1 MIDAVLLFGLM
12 NVVMEFVIL
21 GMLSPRFRLR
31 ILGRSTWGRAMH
43 ILMFMLNLSIH
54 WGTLVGTMS
63 AVMAFISSVITV
75 QIARVLWGGVNERM
89 QYSVGLIRYSRAEL
103 A

>member
-31 ILGRSTWGRAMH
+31 ILGRSTWGRGMH
-43 ILMFMLNLSIH
+43 VLMFMLNLSIH

>member
-1 MIDAVLLFGLM
+1 MIDAVLLFGFM

-31 ILGRSTWGRAMH
+31 ILGRSTWGRGMH
-43 ILMFMLNLSIH
+43 VLMFMLNLSIH

-63 AVMAFISSVITV
+63 AVMAFISSIVTV
-75 QIARVLWGGVNERM
+75 AIARIVWGGVNGRM
-89 QYSVGLIRYSRAEL
+89 QYRVGLVRYSHQEL